1 MNIHFKKRFKKQ
13 RIAYPEPIVMAELH
27 VLLLPLWDS
36 GHYYR
41 LFRDVKQDTD
51 LPALSGYA
59 YLPDQR
65 LFQQQRVGM
74 NRRAN
79 GPPKGIKDSIPNRCA
94 LGTVAPNRCALG
106 TKEFKDSNIQ
116 NLEQ

>member
-1 MNIHFKKRFKKQ
+1 MNIHFKKRLKKQ

-27 VLLLPLWDS
+27 VLLLPLWSS

-79 GPPKGIKDSIPNRCA
+79 GPPKGIKDS
-94 LGTVAPNRCALG
+94 
-106 TKEFKDSNIQ
+106 NIQ
-116 NLEQ
+116 SRIAALSGLKNSKFKIKGFKI